1 MGRGWRP
8 LVVGAIVV
16 LATFVLAQYAVFEPS
31 AASVADVAGGDF
43 YRGEV
48 VFERACA
55 SCHGP
60 GGEGGSP
67 GPRLVDSGLDAAVIA
82 STIEQGRGVMP
93 PALVTGQEQAD
104 VVAYVAAIST
114 P

>member
-1 MGRGWRP
+1 MGRLWRP
-8 LVVGAIVV
+8 LLVGAVV
-16 LATFVLAQYAVFEPS
+16 ALATFVLAQLTVFEPS
-31 AASVADVAGGDF
+31 APPAAALVGGDV

-55 SCHGP
+55 SCHGA

-67 GPRLVDSGLDAAVIA
+67 GLRLADTGLDAVEVAATV
-82 STIEQGRGVMP
+82 EQGRGVMP
-93 PALVTGQEQAD
+93 PALVSGQEQAD
-104 VVAYVAAIST
+104 VVAYVVGISQ